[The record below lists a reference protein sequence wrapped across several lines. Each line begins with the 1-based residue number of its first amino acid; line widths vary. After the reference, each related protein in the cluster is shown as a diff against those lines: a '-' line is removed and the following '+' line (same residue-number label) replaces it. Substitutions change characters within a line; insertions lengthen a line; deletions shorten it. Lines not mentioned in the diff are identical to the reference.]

1 MTLRLSI
8 GIDPGVT
15 GAVAA
20 VADGVFAG
28 VWDMPTIALTSGRCI
43 DVPEL
48 ARLLRKLR
56 AEHAGA
62 ALSVWIE
69 RAWGRPGEGAR
80 NGFALGR
87 GYGRLLGACE
97 ALGLPIQHA
106 DPQQWKRRA
115 GLLGEPK
122 DASREMAAFR
132 FPNAESLLKRKKDHG
147 RAEAL
152 LIADHGYVEDLK

>member
-15 GAVAA
+15 GALAA
-20 VADGVFAG
+20 VADGAFAG
-28 VWDMPTIALTSGRCI
+28 AWDMPTITLTSGRCI
-43 DVPEL
+43 NVPEL
-48 ARLLRKLR
+48 ARVLRELR
-56 AEHAGA
+56 AQHSGA

-87 GYGRLLGACE
+87 GYGRVLGAVE
-97 ALGLPIQHA
+97 ALGLPLAHA

-115 GLLGEPK
+115 GLLGQPK
-122 DASREMAAFR
+122 DASRLLAAEL
-132 FPNAESLLKRKKDHG
+132 FPGAARLLTRKKDHG

-152 LIADHGYVEDLK
+152 LIADHGYAEDSK